1 MPLQRG
7 CVPQFLRNA
16 CTSSVFTQYVQLWG
30 KAVLIHHSSYTH
42 PRLHATA
49 FTQTG
54 VHTLA
59 MVLRKPAL
67 TRHQITLDAVAT
79 SPRDSS
85 HSDVAHTFKFV
96 WHKFGTG
103 QLLQTTIAV
112 TLPCGLAFR
121 LQGYIFLRTAVNLH
135 SAVSTRS
142 SVYAAHGPFLHTPP
156 HQIFYTK
163 QRLHCNMFREP
174 PPQSPGSTHLHRTRP
189 RHYVLPTSP
198 LSRKLFSPITW
209 YISTFRVFLSLVE
222 ATFCASFAKVPLVLL
237 FQ

>member
-7 CVPQFLRNA
+7 CMPQFLRNA

-142 SVYAAHGPFLHTPP
+142 SVNAAHGPSCARHPTRSSTQNSVYIATCSGNPLHNHRDRRICIAPDHAIMSFQPLLFLENCS
-156 HQIFYTK
+156 
-163 QRLHCNMFREP
+163 RR
-174 PPQSPGSTHLHRTRP
+174 SPGT
-189 RHYVLPTSP
+189 Y
-198 LSRKLFSPITW
+198 
-209 YISTFRVFLSLVE
+209 
-222 ATFCASFAKVPLVLL
+222 LL
-237 FQ
+237 FVCSFP